1 MNTTTPLDRTGSS
14 TRSVRNSELGSR
26 LGTFEI
32 LMLSAWCGLAGGLLE
47 VGTRVLCRAIDPTKR
62 LYFMSRHFVWLT
74 PLANLVV
81 FLGVGFCLVVL
92 TRMWPRLGAWL
103 SPRVLCALAILS
115 ALIVVS
121 PQIYPEAS
129 LVLAL
134 GIASQL
140 VAWLARFPDGTR
152 RRLVWSFPGLLAVV
166 MIVAGCVFGGDSLK
180 RQSESARALPPAGS
194 PNVLFIV
201 LDTVRADRLSLY
213 GYHRPTTPTL
223 ERWAKRGIR
232 FDAARATAPWTLA
245 SHASFF
251 SGRWPHELHVE
262 WETPIPTNYPM
273 LAEYL
278 GAHGYATA
286 GFVGNAGYCSYDTG
300 LDRGFTHYED
310 YLLEKLAPLRTA
322 ALFEELRKTVVALL
336 FMGLRSDAGL
346 LHSAKETVATW
357 SGSELRRD
365 AGSVSRGFLNWLD
378 HRSDPS
384 RPFFV
389 FLNYCDAH
397 TPYKLPVHVTPR
409 FSRSPQTPAELGA
422 IYDDWSFIDKLQLAP
437 YYLRLGRDSYD
448 NCLAYLDEMLGQLY
462 DDLERRQV
470 LANTWI
476 VITSDHGEGLGEH
489 DLFEHGESL
498 YSTEIRVPLLIL
510 PPSRTQPGA
519 VVRDVVSLR
528 ELPATIV
535 RVLGLATGAP
545 FPGRSLSSLW
555 DNSAP
560 PADQNAGHE
569 VFSELRSPSP
579 VDSSHGRSPAR
590 RGPLVSLAE
599 GNLIYIY
606 NQGVRTEE
614 LYNVRDD
621 PLELTNLAAKAASL
635 PDLERFRQRLARL
648 NAAPAVVAP

>member
-14 TRSVRNSELGSR
+14 ARSVKKAEPASR
-26 LGTFEI
+26 LGTLEI

-62 LYFMSRHFVWLT
+62 LYFMSRHFVWLA
-74 PLANLVV
+74 PLANLAV
-81 FLGVGFCLVVL
+81 FLGMGLCLAGL
-92 TRMWPRLGAWL
+92 TRIWPRFGAWL
-103 SPRVLCALAILS
+103 SPRFLCALAILPV
-115 ALIVVS
+115 LIVAN
-121 PQIYPEAS
+121 PRIYPEAS

-140 VAWLARFPDGTR
+140 VAWRARFPVDTR
-152 RRLVWSFPGLLAVV
+152 RRLVWSFPGLLALV
-166 MIVAGCVFGGDSLK
+166 MIVAGSVFGGDALK
-180 RQSESARALPPAGS
+180 RQRESARALPPVGS

-223 ERWAKRGIR
+223 ERLAKHGIR

-262 WETPIPTNYPM
+262 WETPIATNHPM

-278 GAHGYATA
+278 GAYGYATA
-286 GFVGNAGYCSYDTG
+286 GFVGNSGYCSYETG

-322 ALFEELRKTVVALL
+322 VLFEEVRKAVVALL
-336 FMGLRSDAGL
+336 LVGLRNDAGL
-346 LHSAKETVATW
+346 LHYAKETVATW
-357 SGSELRRD
+357 SGTELRRN
-365 AGSVSRGFLNWLD
+365 AGSVNRGFLDWLD
-378 HRSDPS
+378 RRRGPP

-397 TPYKLPVHVTPR
+397 TPYKLPLPVTPR
-409 FSRSPQTPAELGA
+409 FSRRPQTPDELGA
-422 IYDDWSFIDKLQLAP
+422 IYDDWTFIDKLQLAP
-437 YYLRLGRDSYD
+437 YYLTLGRDSYD

-462 DDLERRQV
+462 DDLERRGMV
-470 LANTWI
+470 ENTWI
-476 VITSDHGEGLGEH
+476 VITGDHGEGLGEH

-510 PPSRTQPGA
+510 PPSCSQPGA
-519 VVRDVVSLR
+519 VVREVVSLR

-535 RVLGLATGAP
+535 DVLGLATGAP

-555 DNSAP
+555 NNSAP
-560 PADQNAGHE
+560 LTDQNHGHD
-569 VFSELRSPSP
+569 VLSELRAPSP

-599 GNLIYIY
+599 GDLIYIY
-606 NQGVRTEE
+606 NQGDRTEE
-614 LYNVRDD
+614 LYDVRDD
-621 PLELTNLAAKAASL
+621 PRELTNLARRAAML
-635 PDLERFRQRLARL
+635 PDLERLRQRLARL
-648 NAAPAVVAP
+648 KSAPGVVAP